1 MYTRKENKTLM
12 PKLNI
17 RFNAKSGV
25 AKYQQVADQ
34 ISAMITTDKL
44 KDGDRLPSDRALAE
58 QAGVSRTTVIEAY
71 TLLKDKKLISALST
85 MGTIVGRAKSSQT
98 SKREANK
105 REVSKRSA
113 AQKTAAKKKR

>member
-1 MYTRKENKTLM
+1 M

-58 QAGVSRTTVIEAY
+58 QAGVSRNTVVEAY
-71 TLLKDKKLISALST
+71 TLLKDKKLISTLGT